1 MRIEQRYKPLK
12 AREMGIAGLALFL
25 LLFAPAAAQNCAP
38 PRPWTGADARHGRP
52 EAEVWACLK
61 AQAWE
66 TRNLNVPIR
75 SAVAGIVAQCEV
87 RVVFFEGPAGS
98 ASRTRAQQ
106 QVDANDHQALDQAL
120 ADVTWSRRCAG
131 R

>member
-1 MRIEQRYKPLK
+1 MRTEQRCRRPW
-12 AREMGIAGLALFL
+12 IAGLALCP
-25 LLFAPAAAQNCAP
+25 LLFGPAAAQSGGCAP
-38 PRPWTGADARHGRP
+38 PRLWSEASARHGRP
-52 EAEVWACLK
+52 EAEVAACLK

-66 TRNLNVPIR
+66 TRTLTVGVG
-75 SAVAGIVAQCEV
+75 STVAGIVAQCEV

-106 QVDANDHQALDQAL
+106 QVDANDREALGQAL

>member
-1 MRIEQRYKPLK
+1 VRTRQRYQPQWIAWLPLCV
-12 AREMGIAGLALFL
+12 L
-25 LLFAPAAAQNCAP
+25 LVGPAAAQNGGCAP
-38 PRPWTGADARHGRP
+38 PRPWSEASARHGRP
-52 EAEVWACLK
+52 EAEVAACLK
-61 AQAWE
+61 ADAWE
-66 TRNLNVPIR
+66 TRDLNVPVR

-87 RVVFFEGPAGS
+87 RVIFFEGPDGS

-106 QVDANDHQALDQAL
+106 QVDANDREALGQAL

>member
-1 MRIEQRYKPLK
+1 MRTEQRYTP
-12 AREMGIAGLALFL
+12 RGTWIAWLAPCL
-25 LLFAPAAAQNCAP
+25 LVFGPAAAQNGGCAP
-38 PRPWTGADARHGRP
+38 PRPWSEANARHGPP
-52 EAEVWACLK
+52 EAEVGVCLK

-87 RVVFFEGPAGS
+87 RVIFFEGPAGS
-98 ASRTRAQQ
+98 ASRMRAQQ
-106 QVDANDHQALDQAL
+106 QVDANDREALGQAF

>member
-1 MRIEQRYKPLK
+1 VRTKQRYK
-12 AREMGIAGLALFL
+12 ARETWAAWLALCL
-25 LLFAPAAAQNCAP
+25 LPFGPAAAQNGNCAP
-38 PRPWTGADARHGRP
+38 PSPWSEANARHGQP
-52 EAEVWACLK
+52 EAEVGACLK

-87 RVVFFEGPAGS
+87 RVVFFEGPQGS
-98 ASRTRAQQ
+98 ASRARALQ
-106 QVDANDHQALDQAL
+106 QVDANDREALDQAL

>member
-1 MRIEQRYKPLK
+1 MRTKQRCKTW
-12 AREMGIAGLALFL
+12 IAGLALCL
-25 LLFAPAAAQNCAP
+25 LAFGPAAAQYVGCAP
-38 PRPWTGADARHGRP
+38 PRPWSEASARHGRP
-52 EAEVWACLK
+52 EAEVGACLR
-61 AQAWE
+61 AQAWD
-66 TRNLNVPIR
+66 TRDLSVPVR

-106 QVDANDHQALDQAL
+106 QVDANDREALDQAL
-120 ADVTWSRRCAG
+120 ADVIWSRRCAG